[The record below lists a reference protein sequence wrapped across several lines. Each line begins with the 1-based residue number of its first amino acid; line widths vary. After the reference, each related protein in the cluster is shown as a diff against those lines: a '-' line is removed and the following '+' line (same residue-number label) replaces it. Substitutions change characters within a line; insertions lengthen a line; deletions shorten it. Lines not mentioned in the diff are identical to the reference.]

1 MQTTIHYTRTGKD
14 FGADWDYVTTAT
26 CVFEFDLPHKAV
38 PRDFHNRWL
47 AIDRTYD
54 ADGKETIT
62 ITIPKDYAFDGPSV
76 VPDFP
81 GTVEAS
87 LVHDALY
94 QFVDAVAAH
103 FGWLTAHVMYF
114 ADNRFYDVMAYLKVP
129 FYISWTYR
137 AGVGAFGFIYNR
149 GAKLF
154 RWITGK

>member
-1 MQTTIHYTRTGKD
+1 MQTTIHYSRAGK
-14 FGADWDYVTTAT
+14 GAGTDWSYVTTAV
-26 CVFEFDLPHKAV
+26 CVFVFDLPHKSV
-38 PRDFHNRWL
+38 PRDFHNCWL
-47 AIDRTYD
+47 SIDRTYTC
-54 ADGKETIT
+54 GKETVT

-76 VPDFP
+76 VPDFA
-81 GTVEAS
+81 GTVEAA

-94 QFVDAVAAH
+94 QFADAVAAH
-103 FGWLTAHVMYF
+103 FGWWAVHVMCF

-129 FYISWTYR
+129 RYISWTYR